1 MKNYMIAKSNYNGE
15 VVFVNYDKIGGYKL
29 SPKTSRYP
37 GITVN
42 SLVII
47 KPSFIEK
54 ILKKKIK
61 RKLEYYFNYLL
72 EETDDDSSDFRQAL
86 NDIERFKGIIKYKY
100 QQYLDDKYINL
111 LLKKITLVQK
121 EITEKA
127 IYREFNKEEEILET
141 RRRSR

>member
-1 MKNYMIAKSNYNGE
+1 MKNYMVAKSNYNGE
-15 VVFVNYDKIGGYKL
+15 VVFINYDKVDGYKL

-37 GITVN
+37 GISVN

-61 RKLEYYFNYLL
+61 RKLDYYFNYLL
-72 EETDDDSSDFRQAL
+72 EEVDDESSDFRQAL
-86 NDIERFKGIIKYKY
+86 NDVERFKEIIQYKY
-100 QQYLDDKYINL
+100 QKYLDDKYINL

-121 EITEKA
+121 ELREKA
-127 IYREFNKEEEILET
+127 IYREFNKQEELIET

>member
-1 MKNYMIAKSNYNGE
+1 MKNYMVAKSNYNGE
-15 VVFVNYDKIGGYKL
+15 VVFINYDKVDGYKL

-37 GITVN
+37 GISVN

-61 RKLEYYFNYLL
+61 RKLDYYFNYLL
-72 EETDDDSSDFRQAL
+72 EEVDDESSDFRQAL
-86 NDIERFKGIIKYKY
+86 NDVERFKEIIQYKY
-100 QQYLDDKYINL
+100 QKYLDDKYINL

-121 EITEKA
+121 ELREKA
-127 IYREFNKEEEILET
+127 IYREFNKQEELTET